1 MNWDDSNARKQTPD
15 QRSQPERRSNVGQ
28 PPGGTVS
35 VRLIHKYAEMID
47 GVDLAHSSVGDQ
59 LELPRRDADMLI
71 AEGWAVHA
79 EHERRGRTPP
89 QRALAADSP
98 QSRNKNPKPKS

>member
-1 MNWDDSNARKQTPD
+1 MNRDDSNARTHTPD
-15 QRSQPERRSNVGQ
+15 QRSQPERRRNIGQ
-28 PPGGTVS
+28 PPGGTMS

-47 GVDLAHSSVGDQ
+47 GVNLANTSVGDQ
-59 LELPRRDADMLI
+59 LELSRYEANILI

-79 EHERRGRTPP
+79 EHERRGRTLP

-98 QSRNKNPKPKS
+98 QSPTRKPKS